1 MKYIR
6 AVATEAGL
14 HYWPGMLVPHQS
26 LAAMLRA
33 EQLRRQWLMCEPW
46 TEGKKG
52 GGWDSAGYYGWDA
65 SRVLS
70 MFRRAGCKLG
80 PRFDRLLR
88 LHHAGLPTSCMKR
101 SFSEEKQLAI
111 ARGWR
116 LARDQR
122 HSNQALAV
130 LGRLDPRVA
139 VVAAVSHMRR
149 AALGL
154 PYGAPSRA
162 RHIDWE
168 AVSRATE
175 MWRQIDAGAQ
185 YSAEDVLWYASHI
198 ARTEERYC
206 FLLRELPRMKGTF
219 AVEVISSGKL
229 APMLELVQI
238 TAVGIT
244 TVIDPEAVDPVTWVH
259 LAYAAG
265 KVWYATYHEHRY
277 ILTEVVDDVYWFNDE
292 YDHMDAV
299 NAVL

>member
-1 MKYIR
+1 
-6 AVATEAGL
+6 
-14 HYWPGMLVPHQS
+14 
-26 LAAMLRA
+26 
-33 EQLRRQWLMCEPW
+33 
-46 TEGKKG
+46 
-52 GGWDSAGYYGWDA
+52 
-65 SRVLS
+65 
-70 MFRRAGCKLG
+70 
-80 PRFDRLLR
+80 
-88 LHHAGLPTSCMKR
+88 MKR

-116 LARDQR
+116 LARDER

-139 VVAAVSHMRR
+139 VVAAVSYMRR

-162 RHIDWE
+162 RHIDWK
-168 AVSRATE
+168 AVSRARE
-175 MWRQIDAGAQ
+175 MWRQIDAGEQ
-185 YSAEDVLWYASHI
+185 YSTEDVLWYASHI
-198 ARTEERYC
+198 ARIDERYR
-206 FLLRELPRMKGTF
+206 FLLRALPHMKGTF
-219 AVEVISSGKL
+219 VVEVIANGKL

-244 TVIDPEAVDPVTWVH
+244 TVTDSETVDPVTWVH

-277 ILTEVVDDVYWFNDE
+277 ILTEVVDDMYLFNNE